1 MDLKALF
8 TISHG
13 LYLTGA
19 RDDRDRLIGS
29 CVDSVM
35 VVEADPASAQVMVS
49 LNKQSYTAQT
59 VLKTKRLTLS
69 VLPETVNDDVIRT
82 FGMQSSRTAD
92 KWANQPVEM
101 MSDLPVW
108 QPAVA
113 VMVLQVA
120 NVIETKGHYVL
131 LCDVEVLRAGSM
143 EKPLT
148 YNEYQNRKEKKMS
161 ETKKWVCSICGY
173 VYEGEIP
180 FEELPEDWVCPL
192 CGEPKSVFVQE

>member
-19 RDDRDRLIGS
+19 KDEKGRLIGS

-35 VVEADPASAQVMVS
+35 VVEADPDAAQVMVS
-49 LNKQSYTAQT
+49 LNRQSYTAQT
-59 VLKTKRLTLS
+59 VLKTNRLTLS
-69 VLPETVNDDVIRT
+69 VLPETVSDEVIKI

-92 KWANQPVEM
+92 KWAGQPVRM
-101 MSDLPVW
+101 MSDLPAW
-108 QPAVA
+108 EPASA
-113 VMVLQVA
+113 RMVLRV
-120 NVIETKGHYVL
+120 NTVSETKGHHVF
-131 LCDVEVLRAGSM
+131 LCDVEAVQAGSM

-173 VYEGEIP
+173 VYDGEVP

>member
-19 RDDRDRLIGS
+19 KDEKGRLIGS

-35 VVEADPASAQVMVS
+35 VVEADPDAAQVMVS
-49 LNKQSYTAQT
+49 LNRQSYTAQT
-59 VLKTKRLTLS
+59 VLKTNRLTLS
-69 VLPETVNDDVIRT
+69 VLPETVSDEVIKI

-92 KWANQPVEM
+92 KWAGQPVEM
-101 MSDLPVW
+101 MADLPVW

-113 VMVLQVA
+113 KMLLKVVQVS
-120 NVIETKGHYVL
+120 ETVGHYVL
-131 LCDVEVLRAGSM
+131 LCDVTEIRAGTM

-173 VYEGEIP
+173 VYDGEVP

>member
-19 RDDRDRLIGS
+19 KDSQNRLIGS
-29 CVDSVM
+29 CVDAVM
-35 VVEADPASAQVMVS
+35 VVEADPAQILVS

-59 VLKTKRLTLS
+59 VLQTKELTLS
-69 VLPETVNDDVIRT
+69 VLPETVSDNVIKT

-92 KWANQPVEM
+92 KWAGQPVEM
-101 MSDLPVW
+101 MADLPVW

-113 VMVLQVA
+113 KMLLKVVQVS
-120 NVIETKGHYVL
+120 ETVGHYVL
-131 LCDVEVLRAGSM
+131 LCDVTEIRAGTM

-173 VYEGEIP
+173 VYDGEVP